1 MIDSKL
7 PIYLA
12 SSSQRRIK
20 LLKLMNLKFK
30 TISVNINE
38 NIIQHE
44 SPVKTVKR
52 LANEKLEA
60 AKEVIGR
67 GIIIT
72 ADTLVSLDSII
83 LGKPVNEKEAIKFL
97 KKLSNKTHSVYTG
110 FAVFNSETQVTLSN
124 YEKTLVTFR
133 NLNIKEI
140 EEYVHTGSPLD
151 KAGAYGIQ
159 EDFGAVFVKKINGC
173 YYNVVG
179 LPLTKLYLTLKRIV

>member
-20 LLKLMNLKFK
+20 LLKLINLKFK
-30 TISVNINE
+30 TIPVNINE

-60 AKEVIGR
+60 AKKVINR

-72 ADTLVSLDSII
+72 ADTLVSLDGII
-83 LGKPVNEKEAIKFL
+83 LGKPINEKEAIKFL
-97 KKLSNKTHSVYTG
+97 RKLSNKTHSVYTG
-110 FAVFNSETQVTLSN
+110 FAVFNSDTQVTLSN

-133 NLNIKEI
+133 DLNIKEI

-179 LPLTKLYLTLKRIV
+179 LPLTKLYLTLKRII

>member
-60 AKEVIGR
+60 AKKVIGR

-110 FAVFNSETQVTLSN
+110 FAVFNSETQVT
-124 YEKTLVTFR
+124 
-133 NLNIKEI
+133 
-140 EEYVHTGSPLD
+140 
-151 KAGAYGIQ
+151 
-159 EDFGAVFVKKINGC
+159 
-173 YYNVVG
+173 
-179 LPLTKLYLTLKRIV
+179 